1 MMSTWD
7 EIGTRSRETAEFGPY
22 SGNALVLSLVVSLA
36 AVAIIS
42 KTQLVNSLWVE
53 IAALVVPIPIALY
66 FENRIVRLGIF
77 PFLVAI
83 ALPLGAAVLFGI

>member
-1 MMSTWD
+1 MSTWD
-7 EIGTRSRETAEFGPY
+7 QLERRSREPAELGPH
-22 SGNALVLSLVVSLA
+22 SGQALVLSLVVSLA

-42 KTQLVNSLWVE
+42 KTHLVNSLWVQVF
-53 IAALVVPIPIALY
+53 AFVVPIPFALY
-66 FENRIVRLGIF
+66 FENRIVRLGIV

>member
-1 MMSTWD
+1 MTTWD
-7 EIGTRSRETAEFGPY
+7 ELERRSRETADLGPY
-22 SGNALVLSLVVSLA
+22 SGHALVLSLVVSLA

-42 KTQLVNSLWVE
+42 KTRLVSSLWVDV
-53 IAALVVPIPIALY
+53 AVFVVPIPIALY
-66 FENRIVRLGIF
+66 FENRIVRLGIV